1 VARLDRKP
9 AEHVAIAG
17 LIVQVVGVACSLV
30 ICLRTGC
37 SCTWVLT
44 WQLLVGAL
52 VWAMALI
59 RMRQVGLAEEEQVE
73 WERMEAERAAGGAR
87 GRLFDEDEI
96 QAFTARNR
104 LRILNKYITP
114 IFSLGIGLMM
124 AAIVALTL
132 YFNIVV
138 VLVDKTGL
146 DMAWMMCVFAVATFI
161 FFLFAKYA
169 AGMSRQAEWRPLR
182 AAASFMMLNTLFAAV
197 TVISHAVA
205 RFGVGDSFDDPC
217 AYTMLGVMGV
227 VAIEILVNFVLDFYR
242 PRVEGVEER
251 PAYDSRL
258 LGILVTPTG
267 LLKTVSSTLDYQFGF
282 RVSQTW
288 LYRFTEQWIAPLI
301 LFDLVTLYLL
311 TSFVVVGA
319 EQKGV
324 LEERGVF
331 QRVLPPGIH
340 FKLPWPID
348 RVYRFPANEVK
359 TIALGHAGREAQTG
373 TLLWTNQHYEKEF
386 NVLVAR
392 RESDKN
398 ISEKEWPVNLLVAT
412 TTIRYKIA
420 DVKKWYYSSPEPEQ
434 LLEALC
440 EREQIKYL
448 AGVDLFEVMSVG
460 REQAAKDLRA
470 NMQQAADKVVT
481 QQGAGLGV
489 EIVAVGVEG
498 MHPPVVPSLPEAFH
512 AVIDAQTQVETTLL
526 QAEQTREVTLASA
539 KSETATVKLKAQSYY
554 TTRVTVAEAEAERFA
569 AQNAAY
575 GASSEVF
582 EAREYFSALEKGL
595 QDPTA
600 LTADQKDQVPRKIV
614 VGVKDME
621 QHVRLNLEDP
631 VTSDIEQIQ
640 FGNQ

>member
-1 VARLDRKP
+1 MARLDRKP